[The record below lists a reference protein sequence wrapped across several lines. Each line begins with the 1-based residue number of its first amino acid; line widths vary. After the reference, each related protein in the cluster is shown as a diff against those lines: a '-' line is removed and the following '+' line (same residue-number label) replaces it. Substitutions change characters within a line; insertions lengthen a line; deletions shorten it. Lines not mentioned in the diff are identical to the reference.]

1 MSSGVGMV
9 LLPAGAGGTI
19 IGGLLVEKLRLN
31 VRQIF
36 RIQIAMSCLITASC
50 VLFLLVCDTTKFA
63 GVTVPYNASRSAC
76 YRHTSLHV
84 MTWQFYTP
92 RVGTERAV
100 LC

>member
-84 MTWQFYTP
+84 MT
-92 RVGTERAV
+92 
-100 LC
+100 

>member
-1 MSSGVGMV
+1 MV

-36 RIQIAMSCLITASC
+36 RIQIAMSCLITTSC

-76 YRHTSLHV
+76 HTSLV
-84 MTWQFYTP
+84 YIETVARRCFGMSRF
-92 RVGTERAV
+92 RLGLEKI
-100 LC
+100 